1 MAEKSF
7 GIKELNVIGSSG
19 TPQIQSVENLN
30 IRVGVGST
38 VIIGDSNSDFT
49 SPAQVDSNNTTV
61 LNVGIVTANYFY
73 GSLISP
79 GIATFYGDANTYL
92 SIQNNDTN
100 SMIAHTNSA
109 SSGLYLQS
117 NQRVEITN
125 EDATKVGLRFNLGG
139 NHEVEL
145 FHNHVKR
152 LETTGAGVS
161 ISGML
166 TASGITTVTGDTLF
180 TKQLSVSGLS
190 TYIGV
195 ATYKSDVFVDGTLTA
210 GAIDGGTY

>member
-125 EDATKVGLRFNLGG
+125 ENATKLGLRFNYSGKTVPADSKY
-139 NHEVEL
+139 EVEL
-145 FHNHVKR
+145 FYDSESNPVPR
-152 LETTGAGVS
+152 LKTTS
-161 ISGML
+161 PN
-166 TASGITTVTGDTLF
+166 
-180 TKQLSVSGLS
+180 
-190 TYIGV
+190 
-195 ATYKSDVFVDGTLTA
+195 
-210 GAIDGGTY
+210 